1 MALYDVYII
10 IIYIHLVDGIGIRAK
25 MNYDYKVAGAE
36 DLISVLV
43 RGIEEGTCGNHQQPK
58 GAYIMSETLNKKE
71 VDQLMDLFNKIK
83 LDLSDNSFPTRTNR
97 LEAVENMKKV
107 LEIHNYV
114 ISEYEPEEEEIKMPF
129 PDARDQHLINKNLN
143 KATGG
148 K

>member
-1 MALYDVYII
+1 MSDKLRYNLTD
-10 IIYIHLVDGIGIRAK
+10 HL
-25 MNYDYKVAGAE
+25 
-36 DLISVLV
+36 S
-43 RGIEEGTCGNHQQPK
+43 
-58 GAYIMSETLNKKE
+58 KKE
-71 VDQLMDLFNKIK
+71 VDRLLELFNKIK

-114 ISEYEPEEEEIKMPF
+114 ISEYEPEAQDEGIKMPF

>member
-1 MALYDVYII
+1 MSDKLRYNLTD
-10 IIYIHLVDGIGIRAK
+10 HLTKR
-25 MNYDYKVAGAE
+25 
-36 DLISVLV
+36 
-43 RGIEEGTCGNHQQPK
+43 
-58 GAYIMSETLNKKE
+58 E
-71 VDQLMDLFNKIK
+71 VDRLLDLFNKIK
-83 LDLSDNSFPTRTNR
+83 LDLSDTSFPTRTNR

-114 ISEYEPEEEEIKMPF
+114 ISEYEPEAQDEEIKMPF

>member
-1 MALYDVYII
+1 MSK
-10 IIYIHLVDGIGIRAK
+10 IGDKIRYNIK
-25 MNYDYKVAGAE
+25 DY
-36 DLISVLV
+36 LS
-43 RGIEEGTCGNHQQPK
+43 N
-58 GAYIMSETLNKKE
+58 KE

-83 LDLSDNSFPTRTNR
+83 LDLSDDSFPTRTNR

-114 ISEYEPEEEEIKMPF
+114 ISEYDPGKEETTVIV
-129 PDARDQHLINKNLN
+129 DARDQHLIRQNFN

>member
-1 MALYDVYII
+1 MSDKLRYNLTD
-10 IIYIHLVDGIGIRAK
+10 HL
-25 MNYDYKVAGAE
+25 
-36 DLISVLV
+36 
-43 RGIEEGTCGNHQQPK
+43 T
-58 GAYIMSETLNKKE
+58 KKE
-71 VDQLMDLFNKIK
+71 VDRLLDLFNKIK

-129 PDARDQHLINKNLN
+129 PDARDQHLINKNFN

>member
-1 MALYDVYII
+1 
-10 IIYIHLVDGIGIRAK
+10 
-25 MNYDYKVAGAE
+25 
-36 DLISVLV
+36 
-43 RGIEEGTCGNHQQPK
+43 
-58 GAYIMSETLNKKE
+58 MSEHLNKKE

-97 LEAVENMKKV
+97 LEAVENMKRV
-107 LEIHNYV
+107 LEIHNYEV
-114 ISEYEPEEEEIKMPF
+114 SEYEPETAEELSEDKHQGREEIPMPF

>member
-1 MALYDVYII
+1 MSDKLRYNLTD
-10 IIYIHLVDGIGIRAK
+10 HLTKR
-25 MNYDYKVAGAE
+25 
-36 DLISVLV
+36 
-43 RGIEEGTCGNHQQPK
+43 
-58 GAYIMSETLNKKE
+58 E
-71 VDQLMDLFNKIK
+71 VDRLFDLFNKIK

-114 ISEYEPEEEEIKMPF
+114 ISEYEPEAQDEEIKMPF
-129 PDARDQHLINKNLN
+129 PDARDQHLINKNLD

>member
-1 MALYDVYII
+1 MSDKLRYNLTD
-10 IIYIHLVDGIGIRAK
+10 HLTKR
-25 MNYDYKVAGAE
+25 
-36 DLISVLV
+36 
-43 RGIEEGTCGNHQQPK
+43 
-58 GAYIMSETLNKKE
+58 E
-71 VDQLMDLFNKIK
+71 VDRLLDLFNKIK

-114 ISEYEPEEEEIKMPF
+114 ISEYEPEAQDEEIKMPF